1 MSKKVLVVL
10 SGSGVFDGTEIHEAV
25 IALLALD
32 REGASEVCAAP
43 NKKQMHVI
51 NHATGDVMDEQRN
64 VLVEAARISRGD
76 ITDLADVEV
85 DDFDAVFLPGGF
97 GAAKNLCT
105 FATEGA
111 NCSID
116 GGVERLLKNFH
127 AAGKP
132 IGAVCI
138 SPAVVVRALG
148 NVTVTIGNDPGTAD
162 ALSVM
167 GGVHANHT
175 VEECHIDHKNKVVT
189 APAYMVN
196 AGIAQVAA
204 GIEAAVGAVLEM
216 A

>member
-1 MSKKVLVVL
+1 MSKNVLVIL

-32 REGASEVCAAP
+32 KAGANAVCAAP

-51 NHATGDVMDEQRN
+51 NHATGDEMDEQRN
-64 VLVEAARISRGD
+64 VLVEAARISRGN
-76 ITDLADVEV
+76 ITDLADVVV
-85 DDFDAVFLPGGF
+85 DEYDALFMPGGF

-116 GGVERLLKNFH
+116 GGIERVLKEFH

-148 NVTVTIGNDPGTAD
+148 NVTVTIGSDPGTAD
-162 ALSVM
+162 ALSAM
-167 GGVHANHT
+167 GGVHANHA
-175 VEECHIDHKNKVVT
+175 VEECHIDHTNKVIT
-189 APAYMVN
+189 APAYMVDS
-196 AGIAQVAA
+196 GIAQVAA